1 MSDNNQIVIKGS
13 TVTWGA
19 YSANM
24 KTDNQY
30 SISLNTFED
39 AINELYSKHFEYN
52 NTVSDYK
59 IFIANSIFVEE
70 TFIPSMQY
78 LKDNDITIVRSP
90 TFVVD
95 GNQYSCVT
103 RVVDDVECDLTKF
116 KYIYMI
122 DSAYRVDSSGETYTI
137 INKIRGVLK

>member
-24 KTDNQY
+24 KTDNPFNT
-30 SISLNTFED
+30 SRNTFED

-59 IFIANSIFVEE
+59 ILIANSSFVEE

-78 LKDNDITIVRSP
+78 LKDNDITTVRSP
-90 TFVVD
+90 TFVVN

-103 RVVDDVECDLTKF
+103 RVVDDVERDLTKF

-122 DSAYRVDSSGETYTI
+122 DSAYRVDPLSETFTI
-137 INKIRGVLK
+137 VNKIRGVLK

>member
-1 MSDNNQIVIKGS
+1 MSDSNQIVIKGS

-19 YSANM
+19 YSARM
-24 KTDNQY
+24 KSDNPY

-39 AINELYSKHFEYN
+39 AINELYGKHFEYN

-59 IFIANSIFVEE
+59 IFIANSILTED
-70 TFIPSMQY
+70 TFIPSLQL
-78 LKDNDITIVRSP
+78 LKDNDVTIVRSP
-90 TFVVD
+90 TFIVD
-95 GNQYSCVT
+95 GNQHSCVT
-103 RVVDDVECDLTKF
+103 RVVDDIESEIVKF

-122 DSAYRVDSSGETYTI
+122 DCAYRVDPLSETFTV